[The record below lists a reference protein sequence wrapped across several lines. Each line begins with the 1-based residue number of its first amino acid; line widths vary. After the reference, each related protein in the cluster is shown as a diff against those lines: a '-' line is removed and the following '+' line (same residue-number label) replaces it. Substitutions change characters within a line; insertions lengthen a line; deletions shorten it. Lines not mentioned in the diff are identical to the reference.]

1 LRSNHDSCSSFKE
14 MRVEVTTLRLVIRAI
29 VVYLGCAKNNSAG
42 QTLAEICGMLEGL
55 GPYAVIAPDLDE
67 ELRKAAIERARLE
80 MADLVLNIQKLP
92 IARP

>member
-1 LRSNHDSCSSFKE
+1 LKINQAKALSYEE
-14 MRVEVTTLRLVIRAI
+14 MRVEVTTLRLVIRAMLA
-29 VVYLGCAKNNSAG
+29 YLACANNNSAG

-67 ELRKAAIERARLE
+67 ELRKAAIERARIE